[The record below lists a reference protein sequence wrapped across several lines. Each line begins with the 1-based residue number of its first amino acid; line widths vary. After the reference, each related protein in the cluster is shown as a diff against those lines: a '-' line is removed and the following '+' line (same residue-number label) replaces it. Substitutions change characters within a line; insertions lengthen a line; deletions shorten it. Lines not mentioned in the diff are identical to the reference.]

1 MRKTFTRFTGM
12 ALAALMVC
20 SLAACGSSTTV
31 GPDLS
36 PSEGQNTSQTST
48 EKTGITGLKL
58 SKSSVTLKVGG
69 TEELSVMTT
78 PADAD
83 QSTLV
88 WTVTDPT
95 IAQVENG
102 KITALKN
109 GTTVVTVKTA
119 DGAVYQTC
127 TVVVSGEDDP
137 GKVLKARLTAAEIK
151 VTGIA
156 LNKDHFVIKL
166 GGSAQLSATATPDN
180 ATDKTLSYSSSDE
193 TIAQIGTDGKITTL
207 KEGVAEIIVTA
218 SSGIK
223 KNCLVI
229 VCKDNQLPAGT
240 SAEVSVKAG
249 ESLNLATVDTYC
261 KNLTGLTYTS
271 GDKSVLTMDGSKATG
286 VKEGKVTVTVTDA
299 DKNPVFTFTVN
310 VTKGDTPTPSKELSG
325 IRINEKTLA
334 VEEGKTITV
343 TATLLPEGVTAY
355 RIFWIS
361 EAKDV
366 FSVDEN
372 GVITG
377 IKEGKGYV
385 TAYVSDG
392 KKSFTSVCEV
402 EVYAKGGQPSN
413 IPATGIKLNE
423 RTVSLKVGDEYKIE
437 YTLTPADATSKVQ
450 FIDESKNMSAE
461 GVISLDKTTGTVQAL
476 KAGKTAVTLYVSD
489 GITAT
494 IYITVVE

>member
-1 MRKTFTRFTGM
+1 M
-12 ALAALMVC
+12 
-20 SLAACGSSTTV
+20 
-31 GPDLS
+31 
-36 PSEGQNTSQTST
+36 
-48 EKTGITGLKL
+48 
-58 SKSSVTLKVGG
+58 
-69 TEELSVMTT
+69 
-78 PADAD
+78 
-83 QSTLV
+83 
-88 WTVTDPT
+88 
-95 IAQVENG
+95 
-102 KITALKN
+102 
-109 GTTVVTVKTA
+109 
-119 DGAVYQTC
+119 
-127 TVVVSGEDDP
+127 
-137 GKVLKARLTAAEIK
+137 
-151 VTGIA
+151 
-156 LNKDHFVIKL
+156 
-166 GGSAQLSATATPDN
+166 
-180 ATDKTLSYSSSDE
+180 
-193 TIAQIGTDGKITTL
+193 
-207 KEGVAEIIVTA
+207 
-218 SSGIK
+218 
-223 KNCLVI
+223 
-229 VCKDNQLPAGT
+229 
-240 SAEVSVKAG
+240 
-249 ESLNLATVDTYC
+249 
-261 KNLTGLTYTS
+261 
-271 GDKSVLTMDGSKATG
+271 
-286 VKEGKVTVTVTDA
+286 
-299 DKNPVFTFTVN
+299 
-310 VTKGDTPTPSKELSG
+310 SG

-437 YTLTPADATSKVQ
+437 YTLTPADATSK
-450 FIDESKNMSAE
+450 E